1 MNIIKCSH
9 CFELRDHTAFYQKIS
24 SEISDRLTIIEDLDR
39 MLLLHLKTI
48 VPQFDCQSILIDF
61 LQSRNPIPS
70 ASLDA
75 ANTRDDQPAYPA
87 GNEARRN
94 RQFELLQLLRCKV

>member
-9 CFELRDHTAFYQKIS
+9 CFELHDHTAFYQKIS

-48 VPQFDCQSILIDF
+48 VPQLDCQSILIDF
-61 LQSRNPIPS
+61 LQESTSQRVT
-70 ASLDA
+70 DTV
-75 ANTRDDQPAYPA
+75 NTRDDLLS
-87 GNEARRN
+87 
-94 RQFELLQLLRCKV
+94 ELIDLYLIRL

>member
-9 CFELRDHTAFYQKIS
+9 CFELHDHTAFYQKIS

-48 VPQFDCQSILIDF
+48 VPQLNCQSILIDF
-61 LQSRNPIPS
+61 FQESTAQRVT
-70 ASLDA
+70 DTV
-75 ANTRDDQPAYPA
+75 NTCDDLL
-87 GNEARRN
+87 G
-94 RQFELLQLLRCKV
+94 ELIDLHLIRL

>member
-9 CFELRDHTAFYQKIS
+9 CFELYNHTAFYQKIS

-48 VPQFDCQSILIDF
+48 VPQLDCQSILIDF
-61 LQSRNPIPS
+61 LQESTSQRVT
-70 ASLDA
+70 DTV
-75 ANTRDDQPAYPA
+75 NTCDDLL
-87 GNEARRN
+87 G
-94 RQFELLQLLRCKV
+94 ELIDLYLTRL